1 MFAVHV
7 TLRVKPDRAEEF
19 KAGLVA
25 SVAELER
32 HAGTSL
38 FLATQAR
45 EDPLEFRFTELYR
58 DEAAFREHLALSSK
72 LGRLRELMEGM
83 LDGSWQP
90 TFAHWIA
97 GGSKLAEPPR
107 G

>member
-7 TLRVKPDRAEEF
+7 TLRVKPGRAAEF
-19 KAGLVA
+19 KAGLES
-25 SVAELER
+25 SVSELER

-38 FLATQAR
+38 FLATQSR
-45 EDPLEFRFTELYR
+45 DDPLEFRFTELYR
-58 DEAAFREHLALSSK
+58 DEAAFREHLAHSGK

-90 TFAHWIA
+90 TFAHWVA
-97 GGSKLAEPPR
+97 GGSKLQDLPPA
-107 G
+107 